1 MPFILPMLC
10 LCVICFSPQV
20 ALLAQEHLHEIM
32 EISSAHHQAAMASL
46 PLEGTLTGCQN
57 LQRQQQQQERRVRP
71 QPEQSLKCPRCES
84 TNTKFCYYNNYS
96 LSQPRHF
103 CKGCRRY
110 WTKGGSLR
118 NVPVGGGCRKNKKSS
133 SKRPQHQSFTTISN
147 PPLLAYDPNGLSLAL
162 ASLQKQH
169 HDPGR
174 SLDDHETFLLG
185 NHILDDPTAP
195 PAGFLDMMRTG
206 FLDGTTDYS
215 SSFHNLYCGYGGNGS
230 TDVEVG
236 LPYGGGLGGATTT
249 TATTVTTTS
258 QLSCRDLDG
267 EEDKMLVGLQWQVG
281 GDCNMAL
288 DSTRDHC
295 SWNGTVG
302 SNWHSLINSSLM

>member
-1 MPFILPMLC
+1 
-10 LCVICFSPQV
+10 
-20 ALLAQEHLHEIM
+20 M
-32 EISSAHHQAAMASL
+32 EISNTHHQVAMASL
-46 PLEGTLTGCQN
+46 SLEGTLTGCQN
-57 LQRQQQQQERRVRP
+57 LQKQQQERKVRP

-84 TNTKFCYYNNYS
+84 TSTKFCYYNNYS

-133 SKRPQHQSFTTISN
+133 SKKPQHQSFTTIPNPSLPADGTLL
-147 PPLLAYDPNGLSLAL
+147 PPLLAYDPSGLTLAL
-162 ASLQKQH
+162 ARLQKQH
-169 HDPGR
+169 RDPR
-174 SLDDHETFLLG
+174 RWLDDHETFLLS
-185 NHILDDPTAP
+185 NPIPDDPTAP

-215 SSFHNLYCGYGGNGS
+215 SSFHNLYCGYGGNGR

-236 LPYGGGLGGATTT
+236 LPFGGGLGGATTT
-249 TATTVTTTS
+249 TATTVITTS

-267 EEDKMLVGLQWQVG
+267 EEDKMLVGLRWQVG
-281 GDCNMAL
+281 EDCNMAL
-288 DSTRDHC
+288 DSTRDHR
-295 SWNGTVG
+295 SWNGTAVG

>member
-32 EISSAHHQAAMASL
+32 EISNAHHQAAMASL

-57 LQRQQQQQERRVRP
+57 LQRQQQQQERKVRP

-147 PPLLAYDPNGLSLAL
+147 PSLLAYDPNGLSLAL

-185 NHILDDPTAP
+185 NPILDDPTAP

-236 LPYGGGLGGATTT
+236 LPFGGGLGGATTT